1 MVKTMHLIKNH
12 SCFEDNLS
20 DVFYNV
26 NNLACQ
32 RNDENLF
39 VTSWLG
45 KLNLKS
51 GEISYVNAG
60 HNPPLIRQNNGDFE
74 YFQSS
79 HNLVLGGIEDIPY
92 NEYALNFKPGDMIFL
107 YTDGVTEA
115 NNDYHGFY
123 GEDRLKETI
132 NKFKDE
138 SLNIIITK
146 IKDDIRSFCD
156 NQGQYDDVTMV
167 ILKYNGWDDNE

>member
-1 MVKTMHLIKNH
+1 M
-12 SCFEDNLS
+12 
-20 DVFYNV
+20 

-138 SLNIIITK
+138 SLNMIITK

-156 NQGQYDDVTMV
+156 NQDQYDDVTMV